1 LIKPKIQLALDTT
14 DLDCALQAAWELHD
28 YVDIIEAGTHLLLAE
43 GLRCVSL
50 LRKLFP
56 EKILLADT
64 KIIDSGDVLTAAA
77 CAAGA
82 DVVTVVGAASQPTI
96 LKAADTAHAAGKQV
110 LLDHLSKDWNTPD
123 ILAKSMLD
131 VDGIGL
137 HLPKDLQDSS
147 RLDFDTLRKAL
158 LNFSTPTYLAGG
170 VEPDLVRKMV
180 GLPIGGFVVGNYLLK
195 GPNRVEKARELKN
208 IIDQWD
214 H

>member
-1 LIKPKIQLALDTT
+1 MKPKIQLALDTT
-14 DLDCALQAAWELHD
+14 DLGYALQVAWELHD

-50 LRKLFP
+50 LHQLFP

-64 KIIDSGDVLTAAA
+64 KIIDSGDVLTATA

-82 DVVTVVGAASQPTI
+82 DVITVVGAASQTTI
-96 LKAADTAHAAGKQV
+96 LKAAGATHAAGKQV
-110 LLDHLSKDWNTPD
+110 LLDHLSTDWITPD
-123 ILAKSMLD
+123 ILSKSALD
-131 VDGIGL
+131 VDCIGL
-137 HLPKDLQDSS
+137 HLPKDIQNSS
-147 RLDFDTLRKAL
+147 ALSADILRKAL
-158 LNFSTPTYLAGG
+158 VNFSKPTFLAGG
-170 VEPDLVRKMV
+170 VELDLVRKMV
-180 GLPIGGFVVGNYLLK
+180 GLPIGGFVVGKYLLK